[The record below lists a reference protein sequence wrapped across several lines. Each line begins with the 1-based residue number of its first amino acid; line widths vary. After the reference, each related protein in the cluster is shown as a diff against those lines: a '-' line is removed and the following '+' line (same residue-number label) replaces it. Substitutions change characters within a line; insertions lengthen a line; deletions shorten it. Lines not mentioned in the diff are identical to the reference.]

1 MFEESATTED
11 IVTKK
16 TVQKTP
22 RTITKKTQKNQIKP
36 SEEIAPGTYSVTR
49 PDAPENNSSARVS
62 VTGPTTPVPS
72 FSQINA
78 LFNPPPKSGTMSK
91 EMRDLY
97 GDSIREFSKDQL
109 EFLDHNLNRIGIITQ
124 KYLSFPTL
132 AGNMGMQGET
142 ILEFDLYPN
151 GDISAIKRLRSS
163 GYALLDD
170 NAVETV
176 EVAYKEYPNPKE
188 MTRIRLLVKYI
199 NDYAR

>member
-1 MFEESATTED
+1 
-11 IVTKK
+11 
-16 TVQKTP
+16 
-22 RTITKKTQKNQIKP
+22 
-36 SEEIAPGTYSVTR
+36 
-49 PDAPENNSSARVS
+49 
-62 VTGPTTPVPS
+62 
-72 FSQINA
+72 
-78 LFNPPPKSGTMSK
+78 
-91 EMRDLY
+91 
-97 GDSIREFSKDQL
+97 
-109 EFLDHNLNRIGIITQ
+109 
-124 KYLSFPTL
+124 
-132 AGNMGMQGET
+132 MGMQGET